1 MSRVPGKAAA
11 ELFGAVRQPRN
22 ARDRLIDT
30 AIDLFYRH
38 GFNAVGLDRIIT
50 ETGVT
55 KTTFYKHFASKDDLM
70 VAAVEMRDAWEAEAW
85 RRAVAKRAGD
95 DPRARLLGMFEV
107 LDGWFNDPAFGGC
120 MFINAASEFPNPHDP
135 VHQAAARHKQAV
147 RDEIRDLAAQA
158 GAADADTFADEY
170 VLVLEGALVM
180 RQVHHRDDAARMAR
194 AMVARLIDAH
204 IPAGKRPRRTQRA

>member
-70 VAAVEMRDAWEAEAW
+70 VAAVETRDAWEAEAW

-95 DPRARLLGMFEV
+95 DPRTRLLGMFDV

-147 RDEIRDLAAQA
+147 RDEIRDLADQA
-158 GAADADTFADEY
+158 GADDADTFADEY

-180 RQVHHRDDAARMAR
+180 RQVHHRDNAARMAR
-194 AMVARLIDAH
+194 AMVERLIEAH
-204 IPAGKRPRRTQRA
+204 VPAPRRRRRAQRA